1 MRYLSRSARI
11 LVCADSCRLFTAA
24 PSKRGNAPYHAAILH
39 KRTMAGVSPDNLL
52 DPYGGKCPEPTI
64 FFELGCRATTSSSR
78 RAEHHTH
85 THQSRTDGLAQG
97 DLRRLSAN

>member
-1 MRYLSRSARI
+1 MCSPSHALCAYLCEIIVGDFAFRTAG
-11 LVCADSCRLFTAA
+11 ALFTAA

-39 KRTMAGVSPDNLL
+39 KRTMAGVAPGDLL

-85 THQSRTDGLAQG
+85 THTHQSRA
-97 DLRRLSAN
+97 RAR